1 MFLIYVFFHFQS
13 YLLHPRT
20 SKLIR
25 QQASQCSKYGKIV
38 QKNMCTRFMSGCTI
52 RRKKQHCDFAQ
63 KFHFLRILELCE
75 HKFSSTQ
82 LYLFMQL
89 ALMFSVSKKKL
100 FSRIVQD
107 LIDFSAG
114 HSCLIYRPICRN
126 FIFVKKKK

>member
-25 QQASQCSKYGKIV
+25 QQASQCSKNE
-38 QKNMCTRFMSGCTI
+38 KNKYMYMFMSGCTI
-52 RRKKQHCDFAQ
+52 TYLKLQQRTSNSATSPQNCT
-63 KFHFLRILELCE
+63 FLQILELCE

-89 ALMFSVSKKKL
+89 ALMFSVSKKIL

-107 LIDFSAG
+107 LIDFNAA
-114 HSCLIYRPICRN
+114 RP
-126 FIFVKKKK
+126 FVCSLRVV